1 MCRIKINFCRR
12 RRRRRRGG
20 SVICLLRKQ
29 LSTKVFEVSEY
40 DGCMYKR
47 AFWQISSCRI
57 VIFLQL
63 HPTWIRRTS
72 WQSSHVSSHLF
83 IHAIQGL
90 YFGSSVNI
98 IRQTIAI
105 SRICCGFWHRHSAIC
120 ISAEREIPQTIDV
133 ATIKPQWWRV
143 RILHYAFL
151 KKHIMSAILWISATV
166 ISKDYTVHLQL
177 ER

>member
-1 MCRIKINFCRR
+1 MCRIKINFW
-12 RRRRRRGG
+12 RRRRGG
-20 SVICLLRKQ
+20 SVICLLRIQ

-105 SRICCGFWHRHSAIC
+105 SRTYGGFWHRQCNLHFSRKRNPTDNSKRRNHKTTMMTSQDITIC
-120 ISAEREIPQTIDV
+120 
-133 ATIKPQWWRV
+133 
-143 RILHYAFL
+143 FL
-151 KKHIMSAILWISATV
+151 KET
-166 ISKDYTVHLQL
+166 YTM
-177 ER
+177 